1 MSVLVE
7 PEQAEMP
14 ADADAGLIREPE
26 QGVIEEARRRR
37 RARRIRATVVLVA
50 VALAGAIAWTVAGG
64 PSRANS
70 GHASPAG
77 AGVADGGGAHPPLF
91 NVRLVPVVSVV
102 GRAGWCEVIEEGG
115 VTGDSACGG
124 VPTPSQ
130 PFLQIQG
137 WGEAK
142 SRVETQAP
150 VTDPQIAAILVNGTR
165 RVPTVPLRG
174 LPYGLRGARIVTP
187 RAAALT
193 ALDADGHRIPQNWSQ
208 PPRQATVSSWRYP
221 QRAPHG
227 VCQLRAGGLRGL
239 STKGGTVATSI
250 VPFPGRLVGHAF
262 VPCIVTRFQLSGEPL
277 KASVLLD
284 AADPRSR
291 AAALPN
297 FHPVRRAPG
306 VFAGGSL
313 TAKRAGNAWL
323 IVEQGRGGAERI
335 RLLRHLVATVRT
347 GE

>member
-1 MSVLVE
+1 MLLLDHGS
-7 PEQAEMP
+7 
-14 ADADAGLIREPE
+14 DANRAAEPE
-26 QGVIEEARRRR
+26 QGVIEEARQRR
-37 RARRIRATVVLVA
+37 RARRIRVILALAA

-64 PSRANS
+64 PSLANS

-77 AGVADGGGAHPPLF
+77 VGVADSVGAHPLLF
-91 NVRLVPVVSVV
+91 NVRLVPMVSVV
-102 GRAGWCEVIEEGG
+102 GQAGWCEVIEEGG

-124 VPTPSQ
+124 VPTPSE

-150 VTDPQIAAILVNGTR
+150 VTDPQIAAILVNGSR
-165 RVPTVPLRG
+165 RVPTAALPG

-187 RAAALT
+187 RAATLT
-193 ALDADGHRIPQNWSQ
+193 ALDAGGHRIPQHWGQ

-221 QRAPHG
+221 HTPPHG
-227 VCQLRAGGLRGL
+227 VCQLRASGLRGL
-239 STKGGTVATSI
+239 STGGGTVAISI
-250 VPFPGRLVGHAF
+250 GPFPGQLVGHAF
-262 VPCIVTRFQLSGEPL
+262 VPCIVTRFQLAGEPL
-277 KASVLLD
+277 KAIVLLD

-291 AAALPN
+291 AAALPS

-313 TAKRAGNAWL
+313 TATRAGNAWV
-323 IVEQGRGGAERI
+323 IVEQGRGSAERI
-335 RLLRHLVATVRT
+335 RLLRHLIATVSPRA
-347 GE
+347 